1 MTHHQPPDDYR
12 PPTMCRQC
20 WGHIA
25 LVPVVGGYGWR
36 HLTRPGTA
44 HDVAMRDEG
53 WFDVAT
59 GITEHRVTILT
70 GEAQ

>member
-1 MTHHQPPDDYR
+1 V
-12 PPTMCRQC
+12 
-20 WGHIA
+20 
-25 LVPVVGGYGWR
+25 LVPVLDGYGWR

-44 HDVAMRDEG
+44 HDVVMRDEG

-70 GEAQ
+70 GEAR